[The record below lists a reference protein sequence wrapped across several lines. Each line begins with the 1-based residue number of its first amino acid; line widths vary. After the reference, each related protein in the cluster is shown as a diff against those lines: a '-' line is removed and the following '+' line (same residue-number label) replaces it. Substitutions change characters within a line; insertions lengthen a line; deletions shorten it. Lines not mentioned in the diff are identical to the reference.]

1 MLQWQL
7 NQWEQFEIEALKKA
21 MMARSIFKNVYL
33 KTQNSKNCIVTTR
46 YHKQRNFCTN
56 LLKKIKLNI
65 FVIFVIFWKRIKP
78 FFSDKDSETNNMFLK
93 KTN

>member
-7 NQWEQFEIEALKKA
+7 NQWEQFETEALKKA

-33 KTQNSKNCIVTTR
+33 KTQNSKNCIVKTR

-56 LLKKIKLNI
+56 LLKKIK
-65 FVIFVIFWKRIKP
+65 IKH
-78 FFSDKDSETNNMFLK
+78 FRNFRNFLEK
-93 KTN
+93 N

>member
-7 NQWEQFEIEALKKA
+7 NQWEQFETEALKKA

-56 LLKKIKLNI
+56 LLKKIKIEHFRN
-65 FVIFVIFWKRIKP
+65 FR
-78 FFSDKDSETNNMFLK
+78 NFLEK
-93 KTN
+93 N